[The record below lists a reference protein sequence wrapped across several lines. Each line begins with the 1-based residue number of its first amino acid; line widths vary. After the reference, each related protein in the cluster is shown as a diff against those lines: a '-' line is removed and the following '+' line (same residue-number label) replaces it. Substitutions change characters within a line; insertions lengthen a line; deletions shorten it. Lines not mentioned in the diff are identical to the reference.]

1 MSTTDANTDT
11 RELLDRVRSVLRSQR
26 ARHGSSLI
34 AIQPHGPR
42 VPVFGIHPANG
53 EVYFYHKL
61 APLLGPGQPVYGLRA
76 RGLDGKT
83 DAITRIDEM
92 AAAYRLEI
100 VMVQPHGPYVIVG
113 RCAGSRVAYELA
125 QQLRHAGEEVALL
138 CLIDPGPLP
147 GPTSL
152 AHRLDELG
160 QYLRYHAARG
170 NLRKAVVRSATPRLR
185 RVRARLNTVLD
196 IALRRRTPRTTG
208 RVTAMGLLHHR
219 LLSPDHRE
227 LPYPGRVLFFSAADA
242 VRHLD
247 PSQSWR
253 HLAALDV
260 VRVPG
265 DHRTIASPASLSIVG
280 QHLRRALDAI
290 AAVTGGGL
298 S

>member
-1 MSTTDANTDT
+1 M
-11 RELLDRVRSVLRSQR
+11 
-26 ARHGSSLI
+26 
-34 AIQPHGPR
+34 
-42 VPVFGIHPANG
+42 PVFGIHPANG

-61 APLLGPGQPVYGLRA
+61 APLLGPGHPGSGLRA

-83 DAITRIDEM
+83 AAITRIDEM
-92 AAAYRLEI
+92 AAAYRREI

-125 QQLRHAGEEVALL
+125 QQLRHAREEVALL

-196 IALRRRTPRTTG
+196 IALRRRTPEPPGASPPWASCTTG
-208 RVTAMGLLHHR
+208 CSPLSTASCR
-219 LLSPDHRE
+219 TRDACCSSPRPTLSGTSTRARAGDTWQPSTSFACPATTAPSRR
-227 LPYPGRVLFFSAADA
+227 PRACRSWVSIFA
-242 VRHLD
+242 VRSMRL
-247 PSQSWR
+247 P
-253 HLAALDV
+253 
-260 VRVPG
+260 P
-265 DHRTIASPASLSIVG
+265 
-280 QHLRRALDAI
+280 
-290 AAVTGGGL
+290 
-298 S
+298 